1 MAEQCDVFC
10 AGPNEKDLFI
20 RKLYDKLVSEG
31 WKNLV
36 YLPKDKM
43 YSGDLEGTVDTCH
56 PNDLGM
62 MSMAEA
68 FGEATAKALKLKR

>member
-1 MAEQCDVFC
+1 
-10 AGPNEKDLFI
+10 
-20 RKLYDKLVSEG
+20 
-31 WKNLV
+31 
-36 YLPKDKM
+36 M